1 MNTVMNRPQ
10 QNKLE
15 QTMKL
20 NLLYKAPLLS
30 SIVLSLLLLC
40 ATVFATDLASPIP
53 INPALKV
60 GKLDNGLTY
69 YIQKNG
75 KPENRVELRL
85 VVKAGSM
92 LEDDDQQGLAHF
104 TEHMAFNGSKHFK
117 KHELVSYLQSIGVK
131 FGADLN
137 AYTSFDET
145 VYILPIPIENKPVK
159 DKRSNLET
167 GMLVLEDWAQGVTM
181 KDADIDAERNIIL
194 EEARLGKGANDRMN
208 KKLYPALF
216 SGSRYA
222 ERLPIGKED
231 IISNFKYD
239 VIRRFYADWYR
250 PDLMA
255 VFVVGDIEPAS
266 AEKMIRAH
274 FAHLKNPVH
283 ERPRDYAAIPTRAE
297 SAGLVI
303 TDKEAANNLVMI
315 RYPISRSKQ
324 DVTIA
329 DYRDSLIR
337 ELSSTILNLRLQEL
351 TQQAAPP
358 LLGGSAGIE
367 PLAHGYEAFSSIA
380 YIGRSGTEAAITA
393 LTQENERAR
402 QFGFNQSE
410 LERCKKVM
418 LRTYESQYNE
428 RDKSES
434 TSFVSEYTR
443 NFLNGESIPGIATEY
458 EYVQALL
465 PGISLEEIN
474 RYARSNIPDGT
485 AKLVVYMG
493 SDKAGEVIPEGAQ
506 LLTWINAAEKNTVI
520 ANGDKA
526 LPASLMEQPPKAGSI
541 VSQTQNKQLGLT
553 ELVLS
558 NGVKVILKPTDFK
571 SDQVLLTA
579 TRFGGQ
585 SLYDEADMFNAR
597 YAASVEYTM
606 GMASYTPTDLQK
618 ILSGKSASFTAAL
631 GNYTES
637 FSGFAASTDIETLF
651 QSIALRFAPPRQ
663 DPDLFGAFINRM
675 QDLSRNSMARPESIY
690 SNAMSR
696 TIYNNHPRLALAPRP
711 EDFARVD
718 MQRTAAIYADR
729 LTSAK
734 GLTFILVGSFQ
745 TEQIKPLI
753 ATYLASLP
761 VGDIPLTYRDL
772 NIRPVQGIVK
782 QDVHSGSESKSQV
795 TIMFTGTAQYS
806 KAENMRFQALIEV
819 MNIRIIEVLREKLG
833 LIYGGGMSGSI
844 ERVPYQNYRV
854 GLSLPCGPDNT
865 ERVISAAFAEI
876 EKIRQQGATDEEL
889 AKVKLNWITNHR
901 IAMRTNEQWLSY
913 LQDATLY
920 QTDPAEILTL
930 EQRINAMTADDIKQ
944 VANRYLTPDNYVQ
957 VVLYPESK

>member
-1 MNTVMNRPQ
+1 
-10 QNKLE
+10 
-15 QTMKL
+15 MKL
-20 NLLYKAPLLS
+20 HSMRRATFLLS
-30 SIVLSLLLLC
+30 FVSLLLCSLG
-40 ATVFATDLASPIP
+40 ASALDLASPIP
-53 INPALKV
+53 VNPALKV
-60 GKLDNGLTY
+60 GRLDNGLTY
-69 YIQKNG
+69 YIQKNS
-75 KPENRVELRL
+75 KPEKRVELRL

-117 KHELVSYLQSIGVK
+117 KHELISYLQSIGIK

-145 VYILPIPIENKPVK
+145 VYILPIPTESKTVK
-159 DKRSNLET
+159 GKKSNLET

-181 KDADIDAERNIIL
+181 NDADIDAERNIIL

-239 VIRRFYADWYR
+239 VIKRFYADWYR

-255 VFVVGDIEPAS
+255 VFVVGDIEPAQ

-274 FAHLKNPVH
+274 FAHLKNPAH
-283 ERPRDYAAIPTRAE
+283 ERPRDYAAIPTRGE

-315 RYPISRSKQ
+315 RYPITRSKQ
-324 DVTIA
+324 DVTVK

-337 ELSSTILNLRLQEL
+337 ELSSTMLNLRLQEL
-351 TQQAAPP
+351 TQQSAPP

-367 PLAHGYEAFSSIA
+367 PLAVGYEAFSSLA
-380 YIGRSGTEAAITA
+380 YIGRSGTQAAITA

-402 QFGFNQSE
+402 QFGFSQSE
-410 LERCKKVM
+410 LDRSKKAM
-418 LRTYESQYNE
+418 QRMYESQYNE

-434 TSFVSEYTR
+434 TGFVAEYTR
-443 NFLNGESIPGIATEY
+443 NFLNGESIPGIAREY
-458 EYVQALL
+458 DYVQALL
-465 PGISLEEIN
+465 PDISLEEIN
-474 RYARSNIPDGT
+474 QYARSSIPDGT

-493 SDKAGEVIPEGAQ
+493 SDKAGEAIPQEQQ
-506 LLTWINAAEKNTVI
+506 LLSWINAAEKETVI
-520 ANGDKA
+520 ANSDKA
-526 LPASLMEQPPKAGSI
+526 LPATLMAQPPAAGSI
-541 VSQTQNKQLGLT
+541 VSEAQNKLLGLT

-571 SDQVLLTA
+571 SDQVLLSA

-585 SLYDEADMFNAR
+585 SLYDAADMFNAR
-597 YAASVEYTM
+597 YAVSVEYAM
-606 GMASYTPTDLQK
+606 GLASYTPTDLQK
-618 ILSGKSASFTAAL
+618 ILSGKSVSFNAAL

-637 FSGFAASTDIETLF
+637 FSGYAASTDIETLF
-651 QSIALRFAPPRQ
+651 QTMALRFAPARS
-663 DPDLFGAFINRM
+663 DPELFGAFINRM
-675 QDLSRNSMARPESIY
+675 QDLSRNSMARPESVY
-690 SNAMSR
+690 SNAMSS
-696 TIYNNHPRLALAPRP
+696 TIYNNHPRLSLAPRP

-761 VGDIPLTYRDL
+761 VGDIAVSYHDL

-782 QDVHSGSESKSQV
+782 KDVHSGSESKSQV
-795 TIMFTGTAQYS
+795 TIMFTGKAAYS

-819 MNIRIIEVLREKLG
+819 MNIRIIDVLREKLG
-833 LIYGGGMSGSI
+833 LIYGGGMSGSL
-844 ERVPYQNYRV
+844 ERIPYQNYRIS
-854 GLSLPCGPDNT
+854 LSLPCGPENT
-865 ERVISAAFAEI
+865 DRVISAAFAEV

-930 EQRINAMTADDIKQ
+930 EQRINVMTTDDIKQ

-957 VVLYPESK
+957 VVLYPEEK